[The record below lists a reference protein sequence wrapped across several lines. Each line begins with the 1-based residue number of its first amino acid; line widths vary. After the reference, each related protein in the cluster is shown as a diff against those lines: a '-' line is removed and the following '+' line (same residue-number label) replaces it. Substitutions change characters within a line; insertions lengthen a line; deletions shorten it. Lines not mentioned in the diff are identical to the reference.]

1 VPHEI
6 ASNTAITSSPAES
19 DVKKAVINENAESP
33 TTSESTTVEA
43 VAPARKRRAV
53 RAKETVAKETRVD
66 ASSTEESPTTSE
78 STTVEA
84 VAPARKRRAVRAK
97 KTDSK
102 TSGESKKDID
112 E

>member
-1 VPHEI
+1 
-6 ASNTAITSSPAES
+6 
-19 DVKKAVINENAESP
+19 
-33 TTSESTTVEA
+33 
-43 VAPARKRRAV
+43 
-53 RAKETVAKETRVD
+53 
-66 ASSTEESPTTSE
+66 
-78 STTVEA
+78 VEA